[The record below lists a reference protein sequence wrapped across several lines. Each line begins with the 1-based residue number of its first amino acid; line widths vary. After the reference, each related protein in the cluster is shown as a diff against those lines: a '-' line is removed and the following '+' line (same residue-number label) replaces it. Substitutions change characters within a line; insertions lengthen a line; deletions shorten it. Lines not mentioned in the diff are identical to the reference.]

1 MHLSYALPW
10 PGFQWNPAQRGEVFE
25 AAFLFHARLVCGVER
40 QVAVVDRFPLAAVVL
55 LDVAARQDPFTTQSI
70 QAIAHVAGNCRV
82 APWTT
87 GVIDATTLVRFQRAI
102 EVARRVQGNLA
113 KGHTHAGL
121 FTVYVRRGSS
131 LGEAGPVPLSLVTA
145 ALIAVSP
152 TKLQAKTAP
161 PGKWDG
167 TVTSGCFSLRRC

>member
-1 MHLSYALPW
+1 
-10 PGFQWNPAQRGEVFE
+10 
-25 AAFLFHARLVCGVER
+25 
-40 QVAVVDRFPLAAVVL
+40 
-55 LDVAARQDPFTTQSI
+55 
-70 QAIAHVAGNCRV
+70 
-82 APWTT
+82 
-87 GVIDATTLVRFQRAI
+87 
-102 EVARRVQGNLA
+102 
-113 KGHTHAGL
+113 L